1 MYGVIGDTKFH
12 DKNNVPINIKQII
25 ESNRDNKKPIGLKN
39 YETYITDK
47 KVQPFEGFIPKDE
60 TEYDNKSKYV

>member
-47 KVQPFEGFIPKDE
+47 KV
-60 TEYDNKSKYV
+60 